1 MMKKKTTRRATREDP
16 AALTARTREILKILR
31 KYYPQAKT
39 ALEHEDPFQLLIATI
54 LSAQCTDARV
64 NMVTPGLFAKY
75 PTAAAFAALSQE
87 ELEVEIK
94 STGFYRNK
102 AKSIRGCCQMLVS
115 KHGGRVPETMEELIQ
130 LPGVGRKTANCV
142 LGNAHG
148 IPSGIVVDTHVHRL
162 SNRLGL
168 SDKKDPDKVEQELMA
183 VVPKPSWIAIG
194 NMLIDHG
201 RKICNARKPLCGR
214 CPLLKLCPS
223 GAELMAASHAGA

>member
-1 MMKKKTTRRATREDP
+1 MKKKTGRGTGREEP
-16 AALTARTREILKILR
+16 AALAARAREILKILR
-31 KYYPQAKT
+31 KHYPQSKT
-39 ALEHEDPFQLLIATI
+39 ALEHEDPLQLLIATI

-75 PTAAAFAALSQE
+75 PTAEAFAALSQE
-87 ELEVEIK
+87 ALEVEIK

-102 AKSIRGCCQMLVS
+102 AKSIRGCCQMLVA
-115 KHGGRVPETMEELIQ
+115 KHGGRVPETMEELVQ

-148 IPSGIVVDTHVHRL
+148 ILSGIVVDTHVHRL

-168 SDKKDPDKVEQELMA
+168 SDKKDADKVEQDLMV
-183 VVPKPSWIAIG
+183 VVPKTSWIAIG